1 MTNFFKGY
9 TLIYYISEA
18 DRRGKEI
25 FTAMRIVIVG
35 AGKVGST
42 LAFQLVKEG
51 HDVVV
56 IDTNE
61 ERIKELQNMAD
72 IMTICGNGANEEIL
86 KEAEVNQS
94 DILIAATS
102 AD

>member
-1 MTNFFKGY
+1 M
-9 TLIYYISEA
+9 
-18 DRRGKEI
+18 
-25 FTAMRIVIVG
+25 
-35 AGKVGST
+35 VGST

-86 KEAEVNQS
+86 KEAEVDQS

-102 AD
+102 ADEVNMLACFVARHIGAA